1 MAKKTMKAQVFYK
14 PNQMRLEEVP
24 IPRIGDDEILVRVKA
39 CGICGSDIAYYFGL
53 SPLET
58 RTGEGPLIL
67 GHEYTGQV
75 VEVGKIPAQRKLF
88 KPGDRVVLDPL
99 MYCYAC
105 EVCGRGQ
112 VNLCENKSVLGVS
125 VNGGFAE
132 YSKCKY
138 TSAHV
143 LPANVSYEHGALTE
157 PLACSFY
164 GVKNLQVEPGM
175 TCVVL
180 GPGPV
185 GLMMVQLIKSSGAGK
200 LIVVGARGD
209 DYRLNLALQL
219 GADVALNATE
229 PESRHYCKDV
239 KERIASLTGGK
250 FADRAITPAGS
261 VPAMEMALEITG
273 RRSVIVFFGLPGA
286 KDFVRV
292 PALAS
297 IFWDKTIR
305 FSWLAPLTWP
315 SALQALSTG
324 LVKVDKLVTHT
335 FKLADLVQALERV
348 RSRSVKVMKA
358 VVKP

>member
-185 GLMMVQLIKSSGAGK
+185 GLMMVQLMKSSGAGK

-219 GADVALNATE
+219 G
-229 PESRHYCKDV
+229 
-239 KERIASLTGGK
+239 KEVEQS
-250 FADRAITPAGS
+250 
-261 VPAMEMALEITG
+261 
-273 RRSVIVFFGLPGA
+273 
-286 KDFVRV
+286 
-292 PALAS
+292 
-297 IFWDKTIR
+297 
-305 FSWLAPLTWP
+305 
-315 SALQALSTG
+315 LQAMKGVL
-324 LVKVDKLVTHT
+324 LVRHIAADSAQEEAALLLMGGQLMSIG
-335 FKLADLVQALERV
+335 FLAELFIAYHDPDIKAFSISERTDPAESDLGGPSPSGDNLTA
-348 RSRSVKVMKA
+348 KK
-358 VVKP
+358 